1 MKLDIN
7 ILNKLTNNEAAIYF
21 AIAAKADEN
30 NEIKATV
37 TDIVKTI
44 NISEATFWTNIESL
58 INKGAVIKLKC
69 KRSDNKGIQNY
80 YKVPINNYMNVNP
93 NIVNEDITLNQLG
106 VLLKLKANTLI
117 GTNIIPFSLNKIV
130 KKVINVQHNTIYHLI
145 EIGLLEKY
153 EDIGFRLLNED
164 LFPTQNY

>member
-21 AIAAKADEN
+21 AIASKADEN
-30 NEIKATV
+30 NEVKTPV
-37 TDIVKTI
+37 SDIVKTI
-44 NISEATFWTNIESL
+44 CIAEATFWSNLESL
-58 INKGAVIKLKC
+58 INKGAIIKLKC
-69 KRSDNKGIQNY
+69 KSNKGIQNY
-80 YKVPINNYMNVNP
+80 YKVPINNYINVNP
-93 NIVNEDITLNQLG
+93 DIVNEDITFNQLG
-106 VLLKLKANTLI
+106 VLLKLKANTLV

-153 EDIGFRLLNED
+153 EDIGFRLLNEE